1 MLGQFQQYPIIPKH
15 IWESHTGN
23 KGNDLK
29 TFPNAAPIV
38 GAGPFT
44 LDEFKKDQIALFQRY
59 DGFYGPKP
67 KVDAFGLRMFSN
79 DDALVAALKAHEI
92 DAIEEV
98 PPTAID
104 TLKKAGFNVSDVPGI
119 DQTDFIINSSPNKK
133 SHPRAAEPE
142 GARGVRQRHRPQA
155 DRRRRLPRDREAGGL
170 DHPGRDRR
178 LGQSERAADRVQH
191 RQGELDPRRPRLQE
205 RAATGSASR
214 TARRCPTR

>member
-29 TFPNAAPIV
+29 TFPNNAPIV

-59 DGFYGPKP
+59 DGFYGPKA

-104 TLKKAGFNVSDVPGI
+104 TLKKAGFDVTDVPGT

-133 SHPRAAEPE
+133 SHPELQNLQ
-142 GARGVRQRHRPQA
+142 VRMPSTTPSTA
-155 DRRRRLPRDREAGGL
+155 SGSSTSSSSGPR
-170 DHPGRDRR
+170 
-178 LGQSERAADRVQH
+178 S
-191 RQGELDPRRPRLQE
+191 RRPRSSRARPE
-205 RAATGSASR
+205 TGPIRASSRPRSTSTRRTRSSTGSATRRAATESASR